1 MQIDSPKFGRIEVA
15 DDKLITFPAGLP
27 GFEECRRFALLHP
40 DTAQPRMFYLQS
52 VEQPE
57 VAFSIASP
65 DQFGLHYEF
74 TLSDDE
80 LAAIGLQRAEDAA
93 VMVILRRDDPDNAAS
108 PLRAI
113 LTAPLVIN
121 LGSQKGLQKTIANI
135 GCDITLR
142 SAE

>member
-1 MQIDSPKFGRIEVA
+1 MQINSPVFGSIEVA
-15 DDKLITFPAGLP
+15 DDKLIHFPAGLP
-27 GFEECRRFALLHP
+27 GFEDCHQFALLHP
-40 DTAQPRMFYLQS
+40 DAAQPRVFYLQS

-74 TLSDDE
+74 SLSDAE
-80 LAAIGLQRAEDAA
+80 LASIGLKRAEEAA
-93 VMVILRRDDPDNAAS
+93 VMVILRRDNPDDAAS

-121 LGSQKGLQKTIANI
+121 MDSKMGLQKAIAHM
-135 GCDITLR
+135 GCDVTLR
-142 SAE
+142 SAD